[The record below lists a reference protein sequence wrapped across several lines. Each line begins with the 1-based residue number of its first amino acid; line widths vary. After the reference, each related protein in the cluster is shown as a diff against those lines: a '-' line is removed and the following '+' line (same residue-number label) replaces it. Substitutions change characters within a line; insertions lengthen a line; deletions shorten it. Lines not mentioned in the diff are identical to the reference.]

1 MVGPFLEAL
10 MGDAGRAIL
19 YFYQA
24 NELIINSIILMY
36 GLFMFLSWNNLLR
49 IYRFLIVEMAKSAH
63 LSDELNRKKSNKKIR
78 KIIGIP
84 WEKAIEISPFPYIA
98 RIGALIP
105 KERQLKI
112 YNCCLTKKIW
122 QTKRLKALQGAKIQR
137 MMPSNREMLQRE
149 MDQRKEKRAA
159 KDKKR
164 KNRACQNPIS
174 FNKSI
179 PVGDHTPRDSFI

>member
-24 NELIINSIILMY
+24 NELIINSTILVY
-36 GLFMFLSWNNLLR
+36 GLFMFLCWNNLLR

-63 LSDELNRKKSNKKIR
+63 LSDDLNRKKSNKKIR

-84 WEKAIEISPFPYIA
+84 WDKAIKVSPFPYIA
-98 RIGALIP
+98 RIGALSP
-105 KERQLKI
+105 KRKTIENLQLLFNEKD
-112 YNCCLTKKIW
+112 LADKA
-122 QTKRLKALQGAKIQR
+122 LKALQGAKIQR

-149 MDQRKEKRAA
+149 MDQRKEKQAA
-159 KDKKR
+159 KDKK
-164 KNRACQNPIS
+164 K
-174 FNKSI
+174 KE
-179 PVGDHTPRDSFI
+179 

>member
-24 NELIINSIILMY
+24 NELIINSTILVY
-36 GLFMFLSWNNLLR
+36 GVFMFLCWNNLLR

-63 LSDELNRKKSNKKIR
+63 LSDDLNRKKSNKKIR

-84 WEKAIEISPFPYIA
+84 WDKAIEVSPFPYIA
-98 RIGALIP
+98 RIGALSP
-105 KERQLKI
+105 KRKTIENLQLLF
-112 YNCCLTKKIW
+112 NEA
-122 QTKRLKALQGAKIQR
+122 LKALQGAKIQR

-159 KDKKR
+159 KEKEQKD
-164 KNRACQNPIS
+164 
-174 FNKSI
+174 
-179 PVGDHTPRDSFI
+179 